1 MGDLTDVWHRND
13 NPTVNAKSEA
23 PSVQGVNERSALRRR
38 GNRFTRRITPLA
50 NAPYSRNCGSHNDA
64 IPATDGLFSRKF
76 RRIWITVA
84 NLLIAARNLTR
95 NRRRALAA
103 LLTVAV
109 GAMSLILAD
118 GFIQWVFWGMRES
131 TIQSQ
136 SGHIQVV
143 RPGYLSTGAANPYAY
158 LLPENSPQRRAI
170 ESIPGIKLVAPRLA
184 VTGLISHGE
193 TTVAFVADGV
203 DPHKEAELSKAL
215 RIAEGRDLA
224 GATAKEVILG
234 HGLAR
239 NLDVRPGAT
248 VALLAN
254 AGGSINAVEAKVAGI
269 FVSTNQAYD
278 DSALRL
284 PIGLAQSLLRVNGA
298 HAWLVL
304 LNDTERTDDYLKQF
318 RTRFPTPANKL
329 EFVPWYQQADFYNKT
344 VALFSQQMNVLR
356 LIIGC
361 IIVLSISNMLV
372 MNVLERTGEI
382 GTLLAIGFKR
392 KKILHLFAIEGLL
405 LGLGGASLGLVAGYG
420 LAEFISAIG
429 IPMPPPPGMEE
440 GYTGKIRI
448 TLNVMMNAFLVV
460 FITTALAGLYPAW
473 KASRLQI
480 INALRHN
487 I

>member
-1 MGDLTDVWHRND
+1 M
-13 NPTVNAKSEA
+13 
-23 PSVQGVNERSALRRR
+23 
-38 GNRFTRRITPLA
+38 
-50 NAPYSRNCGSHNDA
+50 
-64 IPATDGLFSRKF
+64 
-76 RRIWITVA
+76 A
-84 NLLIAARNLTR
+84 NLLIAARNLAR

-109 GAMSLILAD
+109 GVTSLMLAD
-118 GFIQWVFWGMRES
+118 GFIQWIFWAMREG

-136 SGHIQVV
+136 LGHIQVV
-143 RPGYLSTGAANPYAY
+143 RPGYLSAGAANPYAY
-158 LLPENSPQRRAI
+158 VLPENLPQRKAI
-170 ESIPGIKLVAPRLA
+170 ESTPGVKLVAPRLA

-193 TTVAFVADGV
+193 TTIAFVADGV
-203 DPHKEAELSKAL
+203 DPQKEAELSKAL
-215 RIAEGRDLA
+215 RISEGRNIA

-234 HGLAR
+234 YGLAR
-239 NLDVRPGAT
+239 NLDVKPGAT

-254 AGGSINAVEAKVAGI
+254 TAGGGINAVEAKVAGVFI
-269 FVSTNQAYD
+269 SANQTYD

-284 PIGLAQSLLRVNGA
+284 PIGLAQTLLRVNGA

-304 LNDTERTDDYLKQF
+304 LDDTERTDDYLERF
-318 RTRFPTPANKL
+318 RTRFPAQSNKL

-405 LGLGGASLGLVAGYG
+405 LGLVGASLGLVAGYG
-420 LAEFISAIG
+420 LAELISAIG
-429 IPMPPPPGMEE
+429 IPMPPPPGMTE
-440 GYTGKIRI
+440 GYTGEILI
-448 TLNVMMNAFLVV
+448 TLNVVMNAFLVA
-460 FITTALAGLYPAW
+460 FITTTLAGLYPAW

>member
-1 MGDLTDVWHRND
+1 M
-13 NPTVNAKSEA
+13 
-23 PSVQGVNERSALRRR
+23 
-38 GNRFTRRITPLA
+38 
-50 NAPYSRNCGSHNDA
+50 
-64 IPATDGLFSRKF
+64 
-76 RRIWITVA
+76 A
-84 NLLIAARNLTR
+84 NLLIAARNLAR
-95 NRRRALAA
+95 NRRRALTA

-109 GAMSLILAD
+109 GVTSLVLAD
-118 GFIQWVFWGMRES
+118 GFIQWIFWAMREG

-136 SGHIQVV
+136 LGHIQVM
-143 RPGYLSTGAANPYAY
+143 RPGYLSAGAANPYAY
-158 LLPENSPQRRAI
+158 VLPENSPERKAV
-170 ESIPGIKLVAPRLA
+170 EATPGVKLAAPRLA

-193 TTVAFVADGV
+193 TTVSFVADGV
-203 DPHKEAELSKAL
+203 DPQKEAELSKAL
-215 RIAEGRDLA
+215 RIVEGRNLS

-254 AGGSINAVEAKVAGI
+254 AAGGGINAVEAKVAGI
-269 FVSTNQAYD
+269 FVSANQAYD
-278 DSALRL
+278 DAALRL

-304 LNDTERTDDYLKQF
+304 LNDTEQTDHFLEQF
-318 RTRFPTPANKL
+318 RARFPAPANKL

-392 KKILHLFAIEGLL
+392 KKILYLFAIEGLL
-405 LGLGGASLGLVAGYG
+405 LGLAGASLGLVAGYG
-420 LAEFISAIG
+420 LAELISAMG

-440 GYTGKIRI
+440 GYTGEIRI
-448 TLNVMMNAFLVV
+448 TLHVLMNAFLIA

>member
-1 MGDLTDVWHRND
+1 M
-13 NPTVNAKSEA
+13 
-23 PSVQGVNERSALRRR
+23 
-38 GNRFTRRITPLA
+38 
-50 NAPYSRNCGSHNDA
+50 
-64 IPATDGLFSRKF
+64 
-76 RRIWITVA
+76 A
-84 NLLIAARNLTR
+84 NLLIAARNLAR
-95 NRRRALAA
+95 NRRRVLAA

-109 GAMSLILAD
+109 GVTSLMLAD
-118 GFIQWVFWGMRES
+118 GFIQWIFWAMRES

-136 SGHIQVV
+136 LGHIQVV
-143 RPGYLSTGAANPYAY
+143 RPGYLSAGAANPYAY
-158 LLPENSPQRRAI
+158 ILPENAPQRGTI
-170 ESIPGIKLVAPRLA
+170 ESTPGVKLVAPRLT

-203 DPHKEAELSKAL
+203 DPQKEAELSKAL
-215 RIAEGRDLA
+215 RISEGRNFPD
-224 GATAKEVILG
+224 ATAKEVILG

-239 NLDVRPGAT
+239 NIDVRPGAT

-254 AGGSINAVEAKVAGI
+254 AAGGGINAVEAKVSGI
-269 FVSTNQAYD
+269 FVSANQAYD

-284 PIGLAQSLLRVNGA
+284 PIDLAQSLLRVNGA

-304 LNDTERTDDYLKQF
+304 LNDTERTSDYLTQF
-318 RTRFPTPANKL
+318 RSRFPAPANKL

-382 GTLLAIGFKR
+382 GTLMAIGFKR

-405 LGLGGASLGLVAGYG
+405 LGLVGASLGLVTGYG
-420 LAEFISAIG
+420 LAELISAIG

-440 GYTGKIRI
+440 GYTGKIQI
-448 TLNVMMNAFLVV
+448 TLNVMMNAFLVA

>member
-1 MGDLTDVWHRND
+1 M
-13 NPTVNAKSEA
+13 
-23 PSVQGVNERSALRRR
+23 
-38 GNRFTRRITPLA
+38 
-50 NAPYSRNCGSHNDA
+50 
-64 IPATDGLFSRKF
+64 
-76 RRIWITVA
+76 A
-84 NLLIAARNLTR
+84 NLLIAARNLAR
-95 NRRRALAA
+95 NRRRALSA

-109 GAMSLILAD
+109 GVVALVLAD
-118 GFIQWVFWGMRES
+118 GFTQWILWAMREG

-136 SGHIQVV
+136 LGHIQVM
-143 RPGYLSTGAANPYAY
+143 RPGYLKAGAADPYAY
-158 LLPENSPQRRAI
+158 VLPENLPQRKEI
-170 ESIPGIKLVAPRLA
+170 ESTPGIKVVAPRLA

-193 TTVAFVADGV
+193 TTIAFVADGV
-203 DPHKEAELSKAL
+203 DPQKEEQLSKAF
-215 RIAEGRDLA
+215 RIVAGHDLSSLTAREVVLGR
-224 GATAKEVILG
+224 
-234 HGLAR
+234 GLAR
-239 NLDVRPGAT
+239 NLGVSQGAT
-248 VALLAN
+248 IALLATTS
-254 AGGSINAVEAKVAGI
+254 GGSINAVEAKVAGI
-269 FVSTNQAYD
+269 FISANQAYD
-278 DSALRL
+278 DAALRL

-304 LNDTERTDDYLKQF
+304 LDDTERTDDYLTQF
-318 RTRFPTPANKL
+318 RARFPASANKL

-405 LGLGGASLGLVAGYG
+405 LGLAGASLGLGAGYG
-420 LAEFISAIG
+420 LAEAISAIG

-440 GYTGKIRI
+440 GYTGEIRV
-448 TLNVMMNAFLVV
+448 TLNVVMNAFLIA

>member
-1 MGDLTDVWHRND
+1 MDYV
-13 NPTVNAKSEA
+13 
-23 PSVQGVNERSALRRR
+23 
-38 GNRFTRRITPLA
+38 
-50 NAPYSRNCGSHNDA
+50 SRNFLPHWSV
-64 IPATDGLFSRKF
+64 
-76 RRIWITVA
+76 VA
-84 NLLIAARNLTR
+84 NLLIAVRNLAR

-109 GAMSLILAD
+109 GVICLVLAD
-118 GFIQWVFWGMRES
+118 GFIQWIFWAMREG

-136 SGHIQVV
+136 LGHIQVM
-143 RPGYLSTGAANPYAY
+143 RPGYLGAGAANPYAFV
-158 LLPENSPQRRAI
+158 LPDSLPQRKAI
-170 ESIPGIKLVAPRLA
+170 ESTPGVKLVAPRLA
-184 VTGLISHGE
+184 VTGLVSHGE
-193 TTVAFVADGV
+193 TTVSFVADGV
-203 DPHKEAELSKAL
+203 DPKKEADLSKAF
-215 RIAEGRDLA
+215 RIVD
-224 GATAKEVILG
+224 G
-234 HGLAR
+234 HGLSSVTAQEVVLGRGLAR
-239 NLDVRPGAT
+239 SLGVRSGDT
-248 VALLAN
+248 VALLATTS
-254 AGGSINAVEAKVAGI
+254 GGGVNAVEAKVAGVFI
-269 FVSTNQAYD
+269 SANQSYD

-304 LNDTERTDDYLKQF
+304 LNETERTDDYLAQF
-318 RTRFPTPANKL
+318 RARFPLLVNKM

-392 KKILHLFAIEGLL
+392 RKILHLFAIEGLL
-405 LGLGGASLGLVAGYG
+405 LGLIGASFGLAAGYG
-420 LAEFISAIG
+420 LAELISAIG

-440 GYTGKIRI
+440 GYTGEIRI
-448 TLNVMMNAFLVV
+448 TLSVLMNAFLIA

>member
-1 MGDLTDVWHRND
+1 MT
-13 NPTVNAKSEA
+13 
-23 PSVQGVNERSALRRR
+23 
-38 GNRFTRRITPLA
+38 
-50 NAPYSRNCGSHNDA
+50 
-64 IPATDGLFSRKF
+64 
-76 RRIWITVA
+76 
-84 NLLIAARNLTR
+84 NLQIAGRNLAR

-109 GAMSLILAD
+109 GATSLVLAD
-118 GFIQWVFWGMRES
+118 GFIQWIFWAMRES
-131 TIQSQ
+131 TIESQ
-136 SGHIQVV
+136 LGHIQVM
-143 RPGYLSTGAANPYAY
+143 RPGYLSAGAANPYAY
-158 LLPENSPQRRAI
+158 LLPEISPQRRAI
-170 ESIPGIKLVAPRLA
+170 ESTPGVKLVAPRLA

-203 DPHKEAELSKAL
+203 DPQKEAELSKSL
-215 RIAEGRDLA
+215 RIVEGRNLA
-224 GATAKEVILG
+224 DAAAKEVVLG
-234 HGLAR
+234 RGLAR
-239 NLDVRPGAT
+239 SLNVRPDAT
-248 VALLAN
+248 VALLATT
-254 AGGSINAVEAKVAGI
+254 AGGGINAVEAKVAGI

-284 PIGLAQSLLRVNGA
+284 PIGLAQSLMRVNDA
-298 HAWLVL
+298 HVWLVL
-304 LNDTERTDDYLKQF
+304 LNDTERTDDYLAQF
-318 RTRFPTPANKL
+318 RSRFPAPANKL
-329 EFVPWYQQADFYNKT
+329 EFVPWYQRADFYNKT
-344 VALFSQQMNVLR
+344 VVLFSQQMNVLR

-392 KKILHLFAIEGLL
+392 KKILRLFVIEGFL
-405 LGLGGASLGLVAGYG
+405 LGLAGASLGMVAGYG
-420 LAEFISAIG
+420 LAELISAIG

-440 GYTGKIRI
+440 GYTGEIKI
-448 TLNVMMNAFLVV
+448 TLSVMMHAFLIA